1 MVSGG
6 IASDAG
12 QASVELVALVPLFV
26 VVALVVLAF
35 LAGHGAREAA
45 DQAAV
50 AAAVAQLQGG
60 DPMQAARRASPSW
73 AHPRIRVAHGRVTVT
88 ITPNLPGFIAKA
100 IDSRR
105 TVVFDGTG
113 AP

>member
-1 MVSGG
+1 
-6 IASDAG
+6 
-12 QASVELVALVPLFV
+12 VELVALVPVLV
-26 VVALVVLAF
+26 GVALVALAF

-60 DPMQAARRASPSW
+60 DPVKAARRASPGW
-73 AHPRIRVAHGRVTVT
+73 AHSRVRVARGHVTVT
-88 ITPNLPGFIAKA
+88 ITPNVPGFIAKA